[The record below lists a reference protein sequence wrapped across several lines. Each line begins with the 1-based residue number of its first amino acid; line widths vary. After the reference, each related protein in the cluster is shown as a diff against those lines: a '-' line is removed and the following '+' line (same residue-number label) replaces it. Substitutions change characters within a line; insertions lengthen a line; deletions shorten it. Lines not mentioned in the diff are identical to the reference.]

1 MIAATLCESQR
12 GLAELLLERGRV
24 EEAERFALDARETV
38 GLRDAT
44 SRATTAAS
52 LAMVRAAQGRHE
64 DAEELFRAGF
74 DAIAGTDFREVEL
87 EVLDR
92 YAPFLREPGRDD
104 EAERADER
112 RAELFPAAAKSSA
125 RIA

>member
-1 MIAATLCESQR
+1 
-12 GLAELLLERGRV
+12 LLERGRT
-24 EEAERFALDARETV
+24 EEAERFALEARETV

-64 DAEELFRAGF
+64 DAEELFRAAF
-74 DAIAGTDFREVEL
+74 DAIAGTDFRQIEL

-92 YAPFLREPGRDD
+92 YAPFLRERGRDED
-104 EAERADER
+104 ADRADER
-112 RAELFPAAAKSSA
+112 RAELFPAAPKSAA